1 MQMNDE
7 KKNKE
12 VLMNWRYM
20 YEDDEMKNYVDKLN
34 EKDYEIVANEH
45 TSKLHKELILKNANF
60 EKNIHLTR
68 IHMGGNLIKN
78 KPVLSKNN
86 VSYFSTEKSILCIDL
101 KKKKKKKIVTSFFI
115 DKIFYFNDIKGKQEY
130 LILKGFNNY
139 FYIYSITKNKIKFVK
154 TFYIKN
160 LFYINSFG
168 KNGELCF
175 VTWEYIGKKMY
186 MNFFLL
192 RFIFKHKNDF
202 YNFDDDHIDEF
213 EKEKAKEKKKKKNI
227 SSTCPTHVMYTFSS
241 DSEEEY
247 EQNIYPIELMEENEK
262 EKEEKKEEEERK
274 KKQEEGVMFTVQLK
288 IKPILKIKYMYFSM
302 IDMNTSLSKLVIA
315 NNNLI
320 ILYDLVRNWY
330 NVFYYSDYISC
341 VKLSDENFLCIGF
354 VRGYIYAIIFDEIL
368 HNFHHNYTNN
378 KMVNEED
385 LTTMYRNFASS
396 GFRINNPSRLMHFFR
411 TKINQNSHVSIF
423 GVDYIREQAQKEG
436 RTNGYAANGCDS
448 PEWRKEKIDN
458 ILSNI
463 PYISLQLNE
472 KNIIKQQKVNVIRY
486 KWHSHSVYNISIEG
500 KKIISSGEEA
510 VLLIYNLESGH
521 MDYISHL
528 GCPCYYIYVNA
539 KKNLII
545 CNSLDNSLI
554 FLNYNKR
561 LIFYKYKGISMPL
574 SLRHLFYNNI
584 SSSESVKNSL
594 NIFLNQINDHYDY
607 TYRTEYE
614 IKKKETLIDSN
625 YSEKENQSPFRYD
638 KQSNDNV
645 TLFYNDTSDHFPDED
660 SLSES
665 ENDDTTSM
673 DEENVEDGIEIGSSV
688 EEENSTGVTNTEGY
702 NNDGKCT
709 TLNDYQ
715 IKKMK
720 NKNKILSFKCIQNEL
735 EKQIY
740 MHMNVENNIYKKYQM
755 TFYCD
760 SNGGLLF
767 CFLTTFANLQLYNVE
782 KDKHVKVLCPLN
794 MLYKGRTDKETVND
808 MELLVYAFNH
818 SRNVL
823 MTIERRNFVMEKFS
837 PGGEDGNNFV
847 HTIYTTRIWDLM
859 QDLEY
864 QRIFDLE
871 DSRDSIVSGGGETV
885 VCSTGGMASRSN
897 LERYKEIVSHPFLS
911 MFIVLESEGKI
922 TIWCFENSEEVF
934 EEKICDDF
942 DIDSFEINSFNH
954 SYRLKELTLNMLY
967 TENFYDRD
975 VLNSEEE
982 KMKKNNDAYLS
993 KISKKYKIVTIIKNI
1008 HYNNHPILQ
1017 GDISKDGKILCICH
1031 DKLITIWDFI
1041 TMKTLA
1047 VINHPLYTTLNAYI
1061 FNMYKGVQIMEVDG
1075 IPYLCYFSF
1084 DTLFIYSMHQFH
1096 LVQEKKFTGLIEYV
1110 KFDKYSN
1117 AFLAIGITKREKTN
1131 TCGMRKSHLIQ
1142 KNYLYEFNPKYLKK
1156 KKLFYASKDKPI
1168 VVVDFAPINSN
1179 KNVTLSKHHRSSVL
1193 VSLNSKFQICTF
1205 YFNNYPN
1212 FMQLR

>member
-1 MQMNDE
+1 MQMNDD

-45 TSKLHKELILKNANF
+45 TSKLHKDLILKNANF
-60 EKNIHLTR
+60 EKNIHLTK

-86 VSYFSTEKSILCIDL
+86 
-101 KKKKKKKIVTSFFI
+101 
-115 DKIFYFNDIKGKQEY
+115 
-130 LILKGFNNY
+130 
-139 FYIYSITKNKIKFVK
+139 
-154 TFYIKN
+154 
-160 LFYINSFG
+160 
-168 KNGELCF
+168 
-175 VTWEYIGKKMY
+175 
-186 MNFFLL
+186 
-192 RFIFKHKNDF
+192 HKNDF
-202 YNFDDDHIDEF
+202 YNFDDDHINEL
-213 EKEKAKEKKKKKNI
+213 EKEKAKGKKKKKNI

-247 EQNIYPIELMEENEK
+247 EKNIFPIELMGDNEK
-262 EKEEKKEEEERK
+262 EKEEKNEEEERK
-274 KKQEEGVMFTVQLK
+274 KKKQGEEEAVMFTVQLK

-302 IDMNTSLSKLVIA
+302 IDMNPSLTKLVIA

-354 VRGYIYAIIFDEIL
+354 VRGFIYVTIFNEML
-368 HNFHHNYTNN
+368 HNFHHNYTNK
-378 KMVNEED
+378 KMVNGES
-385 LTTMYRNFASS
+385 LTTMYRKFESS
-396 GFRINNPSRLMHFFR
+396 DFRINNPSSLMHLFR

-423 GVDYIREQAQKEG
+423 GVDYISEQAQEEG
-436 RTNGYAANGCDS
+436 HTNGHVANGHAANGCDS
-448 PEWRKEKIDN
+448 PEYRKEKINN
-458 ILSNI
+458 ILSKI
-463 PYISLQLNE
+463 PYISLQLDE
-472 KNIIKQQKVNVIRY
+472 KNIINQQKVNVIRY

-510 VLLIYNLESGH
+510 VLLIYDLESGH

-528 GCPCYYIYVNA
+528 GCPCYYIYVNK

-545 CNSLDNSLI
+545 CNSLDNSII

-561 LIFYKYKGISMPL
+561 LIFYKYRGISMPL

-584 SSSESVKNSL
+584 SSSDSVKNSL

-607 TYRTEYE
+607 THRAEYE
-614 IKKKETLIDSN
+614 MKKKETLIDNN
-625 YSEKENQSPFRYD
+625 YSEKENESPFRYD

-645 TLFYNDTSDHFPDED
+645 TLLYNDTSDNFPDED

-665 ENDDTTSM
+665 ENDGTPSM

-702 NNDGKCT
+702 DNDGKCT

-720 NKNKILSFKCIQNEL
+720 NKNKILSFKYIQNEL

-767 CFLTTFANLQLYNVE
+767 CFLTNFANLQLYNVE

-794 MLYKGRTDKETVND
+794 MLYKGRTHKETVND
-808 MELLVYAFNH
+808 MELLVYSFNH
-818 SRNVL
+818 SRTVL
-823 MTIERRNFVMEKFS
+823 MTIERRNFVMENFS

-847 HTIYTTRIWDLM
+847 HTIYTTRIWYLM
-859 QDLEY
+859 KDLEY
-864 QRIFDLE
+864 QIIFDLE
-871 DSRDSIVSGGGETV
+871 DSLDSIVTGGETV
-885 VCSTGGMASRSN
+885 VGSSTGSLASRSN

-911 MFIVLESEGKI
+911 MFIVLESEGRI
-922 TIWCFENSEEVF
+922 TIWCLENSEEVF
-934 EEKICDDF
+934 EEKIYDDF
-942 DIDSFEINSFNH
+942 DIDSFEINSFNCY
-954 SYRLKELTLNMLY
+954 YRLKALTLNKLY
-967 TENFYDRD
+967 TETFYQRD
-975 VLNSEEE
+975 TLNSEEE
-982 KMKKNNDAYLS
+982 KIKKNDDTYLS
-993 KISKKYKIVTIIKNI
+993 KIYKKYKIVTVIKNI
-1008 HYNNHPILQ
+1008 HYNHHPILQ

-1041 TMKTLA
+1041 SMKTLA

-1117 AFLAIGITKREKTN
+1117 AFVAIGITKREKTN
-1131 TCGMRKSHLIQ
+1131 KCGVRKSHLIQ

-1156 KKLFYASKDKPI
+1156 KKLFYASTDKPI
-1168 VVVDFAPINSN
+1168 VVVEFAPINNN